1 MSKQTSYTSSYPSG
15 SYSINGKKKAT
26 TSMSG
31 GTVHGNYNMDEY
43 EKALYD
49 YSQKTLADIVPQVN
63 VFSNDT
69 MKKLQSQLNAYQ
81 KQGQQSIN
89 DIYTPILNNL
99 KNDIASR
106 FGNLDNSMFMN
117 NLNNIE
123 NSRSNAIAQLAE
135 NLILKQNDL
144 YNNELSNRYNYINL
158 LNTLQNQSN
167 SNAMSAISMAL
178 GLSNSGKDYTLA
190 SSNSSNNNINLDIL
204 STLAKIISFL

>member
-1 MSKQTSYTSSYPSG
+1 
-15 SYSINGKKKAT
+15 
-26 TSMSG
+26 
-31 GTVHGNYNMDEY
+31 
-43 EKALYD
+43 
-49 YSQKTLADIVPQVN
+49 
-63 VFSNDT
+63 
-69 MKKLQSQLNAYQ
+69 
-81 KQGQQSIN
+81 
-89 DIYTPILNNL
+89 
-99 KNDIASR
+99 
-106 FGNLDNSMFMN
+106 MN

>member
-1 MSKQTSYTSSYPSG
+1 
-15 SYSINGKKKAT
+15 
-26 TSMSG
+26 
-31 GTVHGNYNMDEY
+31 MDEY

-63 VFSNDT
+63 VFSNDM